1 MTATIPMTM
10 TTTSSKLI
18 TRRQRE
24 VLDHLSG
31 RGAFSR
37 DKASTVYGLD
47 STVAAKLTA
56 NGVINKCYDQSY
68 GDVYWIRGEGE
79 EATGTNVLAG
89 FVVILNRDVT
99 TPSGRSEN
107 FFVARARY
115 DGKGTTFRRLLR
127 EWMQKLDL
135 RSKDLLG
142 YGGVEVIP
150 ADSPVL
156 AGDHVFLDEAAP

>member
-1 MTATIPMTM
+1 MP
-10 TTTSSKLI
+10 I

-24 VLDHLSG
+24 VLDHLSE

-47 STVAAKLTA
+47 SAVAGKLA
-56 NGVINKCYDQSY
+56 AAGVINKRYEQRD

-79 EATGTNVLAG
+79 EATGANVLAG
-89 FVVILNRDVT
+89 FVVILNRDLT
-99 TPSGRSEN
+99 TPSGRGEN

-115 DGKGTTFRRLLR
+115 DGKSATFRRLLR
-127 EWMQKLDL
+127 SWMQKLDL

-142 YGGVEVIP
+142 YGGIDVIL
-150 ADSPVL
+150 ADSPVFS
-156 AGDHVFLDEAAP
+156 GDHVILDEAAP